1 MILCSCKL
9 LLSFRRELSLR
20 SYYRGSEDTRRHF
33 SKKMRHKILML
44 LNIFRRIWIISEE
57 VSFDLVT
64 TEYKTKSGEKKDNY
78 ELQGKQQDVRGK
90 KGNQLITT

>member
-1 MILCSCKL
+1 
-9 LLSFRRELSLR
+9 
-20 SYYRGSEDTRRHF
+20 
-33 SKKMRHKILML
+33 ML

-90 KGNQLITT
+90 KGNQLITTQLNSKQFLY